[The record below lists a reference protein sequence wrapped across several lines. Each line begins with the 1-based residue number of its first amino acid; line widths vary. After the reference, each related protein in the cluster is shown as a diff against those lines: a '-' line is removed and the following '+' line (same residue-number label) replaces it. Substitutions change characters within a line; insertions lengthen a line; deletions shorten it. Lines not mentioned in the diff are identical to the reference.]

1 MQQDTTEHLPVVT
14 IRHRTTEQEM
24 VVNLSSYLTGRD
36 VRYAD
41 WSLASRHP
49 EMEPAETT
57 IETRAGATLSVPPV
71 SVPGLPKPL
80 HRRRSRKRKSH
91 FNGGLS

>member
-1 MQQDTTEHLPVVT
+1 MQHETAEHLAVVT

-24 VVNLSSYLTGRD
+24 VVNLSNYLAGRD
-36 VRYAD
+36 ARYAD

-49 EMEPAETT
+49 EVEPAETT
-57 IETRAGATLSVPPV
+57 IEARAGEMLSVPPV

-80 HRRRSRKRKSH
+80 HRRRSRKRKAH
-91 FNGGLS
+91 LKGGLS